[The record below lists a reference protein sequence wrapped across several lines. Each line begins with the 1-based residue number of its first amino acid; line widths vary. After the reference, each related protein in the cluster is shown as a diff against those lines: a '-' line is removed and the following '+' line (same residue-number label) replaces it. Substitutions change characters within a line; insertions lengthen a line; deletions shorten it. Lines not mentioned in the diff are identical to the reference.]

1 MLRLKASIGEVGSQM
16 GSGTGAN
23 TIFRSITSS
32 KYMNWI
38 GSQLSAWGNPRLT
51 WQTTRELNLGM
62 EFGLLKGL
70 LKGEFNF
77 YDKKTSNLLSN
88 MDLPSSMGINNY
100 IANVGEVKNRGWEL
114 ALSGYPIRD
123 MRHSFTWM
131 MTGQLVY
138 NKNWISKLSDYV
150 KAQNEAYR
158 EQNVDVS
165 TLFYEGKPQNSIYAV
180 RSLGVNP
187 STGDEIYV
195 DRNGNV
201 TDSWRPGDKV
211 FCGQAEPK
219 YRGNFGN
226 IIRYKGWTLNFT
238 FTYYWGGYTYNST
251 LLDKVEVPIAALM
264 SQNVDRRALTDRWM
278 KPGDVTFFKGYSET
292 ATRATSRFVMK
303 DNVLELSTA
312 SLQYRWDGK
321 WLHQNLGM
329 QSVIF
334 ALNAS
339 DLVHWGTV
347 KQERGINYPYARNIQ
362 GSVKLLF

>member
-1 MLRLKASIGEVGSQM
+1 
-16 GSGTGAN
+16 
-23 TIFRSITSS
+23 
-32 KYMNWI
+32 
-38 GSQLSAWGNPRLT
+38 
-51 WQTTRELNLGM
+51 
-62 EFGLLKGL
+62 
-70 LKGEFNF
+70 
-77 YDKKTSNLLSN
+77 

-251 LLDKVEVPIAALM
+251 LLDKVEVPIAALK